1 MKRQLRRLYTLC
13 RKETL
18 QIMRDP
24 STLLVA
30 IGFPAM
36 LLFIFGFGINLDAN
50 AVRFGVVLE
59 DQGSAARRFA
69 DTFASSPYF
78 KVVWGYRATEMADLL
93 RADEV
98 RGFIVIRSDFS
109 QRVEHPGASPA
120 LEVVTDGSQPNT
132 ASFIAAYARGTY
144 GVWAREEA
152 VRSGR
157 PLQKTLSIEERF
169 WFNPST
175 LSRNFLIPGSI
186 TIIMTVVGALLTAL
200 VVAREWERGT
210 MEALLAAGV
219 SRFELIA
226 CKLIPYFGLGMGS
239 FLICT
244 VCAVSFFHV
253 PFRGSV
259 PVLLVV
265 ASTFLLSALGLGLLL
280 STLTRNQFNA
290 AQAALNAAFL
300 PAMMLS
306 GFIFE
311 IASMPAPVRAF
322 TTIIPARYFVSAIQ
336 TLFQAGNIWPVL
348 ARSMLGLTCA
358 SVFFIGL
365 AFIKTRRR
373 LE

>member
-1 MKRQLRRLYTLC
+1 MRRTLARLATLV

-18 QIMRDP
+18 QIVRDP
-24 STLLVA
+24 STMLVA
-30 IGFPAM
+30 IGFPAL

-50 AVRFGVVLE
+50 AVKLGIVLE
-59 DQGSAARRFA
+59 DESAAGRRFA
-69 DTFASSPYF
+69 DAFAASPYF
-78 KVVWGYRATEMADLL
+78 KITWGYNEATMADLL

-98 RGFIVIRSDFS
+98 RGFVVIRSDFG
-109 QRVEHPGASPA
+109 QRIEHPSDRPA
-120 LEVVTDGSQPNT
+120 VQVITDGSQPNT
-132 ASFIAAYARGTY
+132 ASFIATYARGTY
-144 GVWAREEA
+144 AVWAREESI
-152 VRSGR
+152 RSGR
-157 PLQKTLSIEERF
+157 PEPGSLTIEQRF

-219 SRFELIA
+219 TRFELVMF
-226 CKLIPYFGLGMGS
+226 KLIPYFALGMLS
-239 FLICT
+239 LIICT
-244 VCAVSFFHV
+244 AMAMLVFEV
-253 PFRGSV
+253 PFRGSWSA
-259 PVLLVV
+259 LFVV
-265 ASTFLLSALGLGLLL
+265 SGTFLLSALGIGLLL

-322 TTIIPARYFVSAIQ
+322 TTIIPARYFVTAIQ
-336 TLFQAGNIWPVL
+336 TLFQAGDIWPVL
-348 ARSMLGLTCA
+348 ARSMLGLA
-358 SVFFIGL
+358 AAAIFFNGL
-365 AFIKTRRR
+365 AYLKTRTR